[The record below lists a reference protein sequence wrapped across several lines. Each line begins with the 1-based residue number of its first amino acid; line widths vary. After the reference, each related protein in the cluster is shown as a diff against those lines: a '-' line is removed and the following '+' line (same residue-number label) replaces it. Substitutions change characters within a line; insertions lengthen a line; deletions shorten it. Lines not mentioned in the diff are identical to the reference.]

1 MSGTDYISIK
11 EFAEIVGVSVEAV
24 REWIEDGTI
33 QTTQFAKKGKHFI
46 NKLDIPTFM
55 RKEQK

>member
-1 MSGTDYISIK
+1 M
-11 EFAEIVGVSVEAV
+11 VGVSVEAV
-24 REWIEDGTI
+24 RKWIEDGTV
-33 QTTQFAKKGKHFI
+33 QTTQFAKSGKGKHFI